1 MKLILYLSQS
11 YKKFDLDEA
20 SEVLSVS
27 KREMRR
33 AVSKLETKK
42 LIEITEQKGKSVKEE
57 KDLEHIT
64 EITLLP
70 LTEAILKDLVEE
82 NNRMEQMKLSGF
94 SAEELE
100 QYALLS
106 ERVKQNIRNSLK

>member
-1 MKLILYLSQS
+1 M
-11 YKKFDLDEA
+11 
-20 SEVLSVS
+20 
-27 KREMRR
+27 
-33 AVSKLETKK
+33 
-42 LIEITEQKGKSVKEE
+42 
-57 KDLEHIT
+57 
-64 EITLLP
+64 P